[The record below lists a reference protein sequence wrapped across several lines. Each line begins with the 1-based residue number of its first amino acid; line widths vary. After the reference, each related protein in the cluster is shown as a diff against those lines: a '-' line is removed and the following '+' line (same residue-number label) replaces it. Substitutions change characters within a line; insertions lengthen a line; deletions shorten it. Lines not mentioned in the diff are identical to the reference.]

1 MTKPFVLFDTD
12 SLKDFHKRIFF
23 SMLMFLLV
31 YFGAIFRIT
40 EIMLFKDTQANIISN
55 SNDIKERGKIFD
67 RNGNLLATSI
77 ISNSLSANPNK
88 IKNKYKLSKELSY
101 ILKIE
106 ENTILKKLQNQKNL
120 FG

>member
-77 ISNSLSANPNK
+77 FSKSLSTNPLIINNK
-88 IKNKYKLSKELSY
+88 S
-101 ILKIE
+101 
-106 ENTILKKLQNQKNL
+106 
-120 FG
+120 

>member
-40 EIMLFKDTQANIISN
+40 EIMLFK
-55 SNDIKERGKIFD
+55 G
-67 RNGNLLATSI
+67 LVL
-77 ISNSLSANPNK
+77 
-88 IKNKYKLSKELSY
+88 
-101 ILKIE
+101 
-106 ENTILKKLQNQKNL
+106 
-120 FG
+120 